1 LANVK
6 EERADG
12 FYISFYFICIAKC
25 DRAQKTDCFLCDKFP
40 ASKHIQSRKLISE
53 HPENKSHNIIIIS
66 FREKS
71 NFKGVEI
78 YQNLYLSHH
87 ESLDTFQA
95 KETENNWRKLYQVK

>member
-1 LANVK
+1 MSKKRELMAFTFPFILFALLNVIEHK
-6 EERADG
+6 KQTVSCV
-12 FYISFYFICIAKC
+12 ISS
-25 DRAQKTDCFLCDKFP
+25 LP
-40 ASKHIQSRKLISE
+40 
-53 HPENKSHNIIIIS
+53 
-66 FREKS
+66 EKS